1 MQVIIQKEFK
11 TTPEY
16 VELDIDEDG
25 YTMGIYICLGDKI
38 YNMDIADA
46 INFNQLGSF
55 TKIHEILEKNNKAL
69 IFLSKSI
76 HKIKKKAE
84 QNACELA
91 ISLINGTIL

>member
-55 TKIHEILEKNNKAL
+55 TKIHEILEKNNFSYLLHLGQHYKFL
-69 IFLSKSI
+69 NPSIFF
-76 HKIKKKAE
+76 
-84 QNACELA
+84 A
-91 ISLINGTIL
+91 ILVQ